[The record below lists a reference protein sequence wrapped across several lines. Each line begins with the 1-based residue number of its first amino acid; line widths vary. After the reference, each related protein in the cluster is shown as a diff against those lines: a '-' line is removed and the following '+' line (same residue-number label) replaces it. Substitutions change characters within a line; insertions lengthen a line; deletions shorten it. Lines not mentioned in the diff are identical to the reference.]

1 MCATGPSCGWAISL
15 DGEGL
20 GEGSVVW
27 EGGVGQVEAGV
38 DGFKGSVEVAFPE
51 GDVVFVCR
59 EVCERVRDCPVFF

>member
-1 MCATGPSCGWAISL
+1 M
-15 DGEGL
+15 

-27 EGGVGQVEAGV
+27 EGGVRQVEAGV

-59 EVCERVRDCPVFF
+59 KVCERVRDCPVVF